1 MGALE
6 ELPAR
11 VAAIESQILQFRE
24 EVRKEFS
31 AVRTEMHEM
40 GGQILTQMRVL
51 HDDVIGRIKLLGER

>member
-51 HDDVIGRIKLLGER
+51 HEDVIGRIELLGER